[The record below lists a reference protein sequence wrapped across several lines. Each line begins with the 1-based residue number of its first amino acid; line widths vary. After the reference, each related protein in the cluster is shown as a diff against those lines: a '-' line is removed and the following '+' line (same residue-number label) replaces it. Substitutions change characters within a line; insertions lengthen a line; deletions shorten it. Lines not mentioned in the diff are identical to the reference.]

1 MTNAK
6 VDKEGN
12 RLHPIEESPNR
23 KGDIAEHYVMIWLW
37 ETGYEVYK
45 NAGCSGSVDL
55 ISKKDGKVILIDVK
69 TRQTRNDRPPHV
81 YSEVTASRTKEQ
93 KDEGV
98 QIVAFHPITKK
109 CHFMK
114 HKD

>member
-1 MTNAK
+1 MQK
-6 VDKEGN
+6 
-12 RLHPIEESPNR
+12 
-23 KGDIAEHYVMIWLW
+23 
-37 ETGYEVYK
+37 
-45 NAGCSGSVDL
+45 
-55 ISKKDGKVILIDVK
+55 IDVK

-98 QIVAFHPITKK
+98 QIVAFHPITKE